1 MICSS
6 VCPSFG
12 TLALL
17 IGRSRSSTAYDN
29 STFGLYM
36 FWGFG
41 SAPAQLRSRRHR
53 STNCKTVG
61 RIIASNIPTPDTGS
75 RNAIKSQTL
84 RPMLSDSASD
94 PPCNPPASLSHG
106 PSPAAGVDPLEQEE
120 LVQLSVRRV
129 IAMAPGCAQFQT
141 ARSLAKHDLHFV
153 ELSVVRGL
161 SRIVAKNVL
170 APNLSAQFVNSI

>member
-29 STFGLYM
+29 STSALYR
-36 FWGFG
+36 FLGFG
-41 SAPAQLRSRRHR
+41 SAPAQLPSRRHR

-61 RIIASNIPTPDTGS
+61 RIIASNISMPDTGS

-94 PPCNPPASLSHG
+94 PPCNPPASLEPWTPLTAGRSSRTRRTCPTINKARNSHG
-106 PSPAAGVDPLEQEE
+106 ARMCAVSDFP
-120 LVQLSVRRV
+120 QL
-129 IAMAPGCAQFQT
+129 G
-141 ARSLAKHDLHFV
+141 
-153 ELSVVRGL
+153 
-161 SRIVAKNVL
+161 
-170 APNLSAQFVNSI
+170 SA